1 MPVTI
6 SPFLMLWSAL
16 LLPGS
21 EAGPRSG
28 FEAARIPHPISS
40 IALACHPVPLIEA
53 MPPEIGRPW
62 RISEA
67 DTNEEE
73 SDDGDD
79 LGPAQG
85 DFSRG
90 RFPGDRSDSSPIRP
104 DRGSFRS
111 PFRSPILR
119 C

>member
-1 MPVTI
+1 MPVAI

-16 LLPGS
+16 LLSGN
-21 EAGPRSG
+21 EAGPRAG
-28 FEAARIPHPISS
+28 LEAVPTPHPISS

-53 MPPEIGRPW
+53 VLPETGWAW

-67 DTNEEE
+67 DTTEEE

-79 LGPAQG
+79 LGPGPG
-85 DFSRG
+85 DLSRG
-90 RFPGDRSDSSPIRP
+90 RLLRDRSESSPIRP
-104 DRGSFRS
+104 DCGSFRS